1 MDKIKKIVNYVSWII
16 IGMTGI
22 LLLVNWENIPETVV
36 THIGAGISYGGK
48 KNLILFFIIEV
59 IINAVFTAGYDV
71 SFIREMKK
79 TRQSSYLAEI
89 ISMAVRVLAVLII
102 SAFILQEVWR

>member
-1 MDKIKKIVNYVSWII
+1 MDKIKRIINYVSWII

-48 KNLILFFIIEV
+48 KKLILFFIIEV

-79 TRQSSYLAEI
+79 NRQPAYLI
-89 ISMAVRVLAVLII
+89 DGISMVIQVIVVLVM
-102 SAFILQEVWR
+102 SAFILQTLW

>member
-36 THIGAGISYGGK
+36 THIGAGISYGGQK
-48 KNLILFFIIEV
+48 EPDP
-59 IINAVFTAGYDV
+59 VFHY
-71 SFIREMKK
+71 
-79 TRQSSYLAEI
+79 
-89 ISMAVRVLAVLII
+89 
-102 SAFILQEVWR
+102 

>member
-1 MDKIKKIVNYVSWII
+1 MDKIKKIVNYVLWII

-22 LLLVNWENIPETVV
+22 LLLVNWENVPETVV

-71 SFIREMKK
+71 SFIREMKR
-79 TRQSSYLAEI
+79 TRQPSYRI
-89 ISMAVRVLAVLII
+89 DGISMVIRGIMVLVM
-102 SAFILQEVWR
+102 SVFILQTIW